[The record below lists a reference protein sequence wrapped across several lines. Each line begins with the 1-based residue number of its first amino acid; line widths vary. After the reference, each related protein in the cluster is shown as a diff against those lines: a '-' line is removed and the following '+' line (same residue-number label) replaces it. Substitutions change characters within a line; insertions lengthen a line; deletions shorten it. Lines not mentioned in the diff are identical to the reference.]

1 MKSFK
6 ECIIA
11 VFFLIFLNELKLINK
26 FVTLDLILHAIHG
39 YEFLTHSIVSAVQSL
54 SVSLSLSLSLSPAS
68 LPMYSAS
75 LAIRATTDLAYP
87 TNSTA
92 GKKKQINIW
101 IFSGNGV

>member
-11 VFFLIFLNELKLINK
+11 GFLKIFLNELKLINK

-54 SVSLSLSLSLSPAS
+54 SVSLSLSLSPAS

-92 GKKKQINIW
+92 
-101 IFSGNGV
+101 